1 MRALLVPLRLKAIPA
16 IDLFG
21 VPVAGLGVAFLG
33 QVGGGGTYLGRVGRV
48 GQVGQVGRRD
58 GWVLAVVASWASD
71 SSDLSDL
78 SDLSD

>member
-16 IDLFG
+16 IDRSCLWRG
-21 VPVAGLGVAFLG
+21 GAVAFLG

-58 GWVLAVVASWASD
+58 GWVLAVVAGWASD